1 MTAHLWTISSVVF
14 HSFHSPLPIWHLLEL
29 LKWLLSFASLPT
41 FTAQALRSCA
51 ASVASQVWFQEIGE
65 VSVLIPWSH
74 QHCEWSEKFNHFHGI
89 SYRSHVHHVHP
100 LPAGGRH
107 GCSAQQLGSNDAV
120 ETTPHS
126 IAQVQLGQ
134 GFAAVH
140 TASLLLYV
148 NICKYCRVVDSYEIV
163 QKRVGLKTIY
173 LSSWSKCLTL
183 QSQLMRLEKSQW
195 KYIALLKMFDDCSCV
210 CEECCKLK
218 IQKTELE
225 IWKSIQ
231 LWNLL
236 SISSILNSYITRK
249 PLHLVCLCLLAK
261 CHLCRPRGC
270 TDL

>member
-65 VSVLIPWSH
+65 VSMLIPWSH

-89 SYRSHVHHVHP
+89 SYRSHVHHIHHIHHVHHVHP
-100 LPAGGRH
+100 LPGGRH

-140 TASLLLYV
+140 TASLLLQCV
-148 NICKYCRVVDSYEIV
+148 NICKYCRVVDSYEIL

-195 KYIALLKMFDDCSCV
+195 EYIALDCSWAAV
-210 CEECCKLK
+210 SVRNVVNWKFK
-218 IQKTELE
+218 KRS
-225 IWKSIQ
+225 WKSGNQ
-231 LWNLL
+231 
-236 SISSILNSYITRK
+236 SSFGI
-249 PLHLVCLCLLAK
+249 C
-261 CHLCRPRGC
+261 
-270 TDL
+270 